1 MNKHIVLIEGDGIG
15 PEVTRQSV
23 KVLNAVAEQFGHEFS
38 YTKCLMGAIAIDK
51 TGNPLPDETIEACL
65 SSDGILFGAIGHP
78 KYDNDPTAKV
88 RPEQG
93 LLKLRKSLQLF
104 ANIRPVSTYPSL
116 HYLSPLKSK
125 NLEGVDFVIFR
136 ELTGGI
142 YFGKKELNENG
153 TQASDDCVYTRDEI
167 DRVSRLAFQYAR
179 QRRKKLTLVDKANVL
194 ETSRL
199 WRKVVQEIASE
210 YGDVTVDYMFVDN
223 AAMQIILNPRQFDVI
238 LTENMFGDI
247 ISDEASV
254 IAGSLGLLPSASIG
268 KGAALFEP
276 IHGSYPQA
284 AGKDIANPLGSI
296 LSAAL
301 LLDHFGLKEES
312 SRIREAV
319 NWTLQNGFVTKDID
333 PVNFYFTSTIGDLIA
348 DYVANRIPAGVNQAN
363 IELRKSTII

>member
-1 MNKHIVLIEGDGIG
+1 MEKKIAVILGDGIG
-15 PEVTRQSV
+15 HEVTNQSIR
-23 KVLNAVAEQFGHEFS
+23 VLDTIAEQFGHKFE
-38 YTKCLMGAIAIDK
+38 YRYGLMGADAIDK
-51 TGNPLPDETIEACL
+51 TGNPLPDETIEICL
-65 SSDGILFGAIGHP
+65 DSDAILFGAIGHP

-104 ANIRPVSTYPSL
+104 ANIRPVTTYPSL
-116 HYLSPLKSK
+116 QHLAPLKPQQ
-125 NLEGVDFVIFR
+125 LEGVDFVIFR

-142 YFGKKELNENG
+142 YFGKKETNAEQ
-153 TQASDDCVYTRDEI
+153 TEASDLCSYTREEI
-167 DRVSRLAFQYAR
+167 ERVSRLAFQYAQ

-199 WRKVVQEIASE
+199 WRKVVQEIATE
-210 YGDVTVDYMFVDN
+210 FPEVQTDYMFVDN
-223 AAMQIILNPRQFDVI
+223 AAMQIILNPKQFDVV

-254 IAGSLGLLPSASIG
+254 LSGSLGLLPSASVG
-268 KGAALFEP
+268 KGNALFEP

-296 LSAAL
+296 LSSAM
-301 LLDHFGLKEES
+301 LLDHFGMSEEAK
-312 SRIREAV
+312 RVRDAV

-333 PVNFYFTSTIGDLIA
+333 PVNFYFTSTIGELVCDH
-348 DYVANRIPAGVNQAN
+348 VAQKIPGDVNKAN